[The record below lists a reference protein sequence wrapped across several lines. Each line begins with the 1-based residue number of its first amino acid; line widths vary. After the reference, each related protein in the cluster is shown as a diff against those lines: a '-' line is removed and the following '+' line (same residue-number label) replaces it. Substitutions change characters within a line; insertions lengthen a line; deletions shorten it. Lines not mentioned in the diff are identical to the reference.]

1 MIGEGCNMTTTSQRV
16 TAEELLAMPRGEP
29 CELIAGEIV
38 MMTPPG
44 YEHAD
49 IMVTIASLLRAHAVR
64 NKLGKVLGEVGFVIA
79 RDPDTVRAPDVAF
92 VRQDRQPKE
101 RSKYYPGA
109 PDLAVEV
116 ISPTDRQADVDD
128 KAQQWLDAGT
138 PLVWVVWPVT
148 RSVTIHRAGQ
158 APRILHEQD
167 AITGEEVLPG
177 FECRVAEFFED

>member
-1 MIGEGCNMTTTSQRV
+1 MTTASRRV

-44 YEHAD
+44 CEHGD
-49 IMVTIASLLRAHAVR
+49 IVGTIVTLLRTHAAKSR
-64 NKLGKVLGEVGFVIA
+64 LGKVFAEVGFVIA

-92 VRQDRQPKE
+92 VRRDRQPKE
-101 RSKYYPGA
+101 PRKYFPGA

-116 ISPTDRQADVDD
+116 ISPTDRIGDVED
-128 KAQQWLDAGT
+128 KAQQWVNAGT
-138 PLVWVVWPVT
+138 PLVWVVWPTT
-148 RSVTIHRAGQ
+148 RSVTVHRPGQ

-177 FECRVAEFFED
+177 FQCRVADFFED